1 MQTTIIDAMGLTA
14 AVLTTSAFLPQLV
27 RTWRQGAHDLSYFML
42 ALFFSGV
49 ALWLAYG
56 LALGAAPI
64 IVANAATALQVLI
77 LLFLKLRERGAG
89 AR

>member
-1 MQTTIIDAMGLTA
+1 MPTTLVDVMGLTA
-14 AVLTTSAFLPQLV
+14 AVLTTSAFLPQVV
-27 RTWRQGAHDLSYFML
+27 RTWRQGAHDLSYLML

-64 IVANAATALQVLI
+64 VVANAVTALQVLV
-77 LLFLKLRERGAG
+77 LLVLKLRERGGG